1 MRKDLEVASEDS
13 RRLTDKLFRLEE
25 DNRQLEAT
33 VSRLG
38 GQDARR
44 LKAQVNNMNAI
55 ITFTNREIAPF
66 LTVVLQYSNSPRH
79 IRT

>member
-1 MRKDLEVASEDS
+1 MEVEPTLIVVSGYCASCLFFQVETMKKDLEVASEDS

-25 DNRQLEAT
+25 DNRQLEAM

-44 LKAQVNNMNAI
+44 LKAQVI
-55 ITFTNREIAPF
+55 K
-66 LTVVLQYSNSPRH
+66 
-79 IRT
+79 